1 MKSNKPSS
9 IILIGMM
16 GSGKTS
22 VGKILSEFLGYGF
35 MDTDIE
41 IEKAENNSIS
51 SIFETKGETF
61 FRNLETNI
69 ISKIPLYDTIVA
81 TGGGLPVFNENM
93 DALLGMGVI
102 VYLKANP
109 EQIFKRLD
117 NSKNRPLFQNDMV
130 EFNQL
135 LKIRSKFYEKAHHV
149 IDVSDKNLQE
159 ICNEIKQKLNL

>member
-22 VGKILSEFLGYGF
+22 VGKLLSEFLGYGF
-35 MDTDIE
+35 MDTDHA

-51 SIFETKGETF
+51 SIFETKGENY
-61 FRNLETNI
+61 FRDLETNI
-69 ISKIPLYDTIVA
+69 ISQIPLYDTIVA

-93 DALLGMGVI
+93 DTLLGMGVLI
-102 VYLKANP
+102 YLKANP
-109 EQIFKRLD
+109 EQILKRLE
-117 NSKNRPLFQNDMV
+117 NSNNRPLFQNDMV
-130 EFNQL
+130 EFNEL
-135 LKIRSKFYEKAHHV
+135 LKIRSKFYERAHHV